1 MTGRRG
7 FLAQSQI
14 SSIETA
20 RSHLAKV
27 PCSAKKLYDE
37 ALEVFASTVYGCLQV
52 KLPKIYRFASP
63 LACLLA
69 IAYLK
74 KLYSSPALGVST
86 IMTDVRNA
94 LTSVIGESRKIER
107 ARTIGRFL
115 NLGLGASPEDQLSE
129 IFKEAFLLQMADQCG
144 ENGHYSRLVED
155 FNPHSLLDKSWFDT
169 VSNSETWIWPYS
181 QFMVSS
187 DGPVRAE
194 FDDLDRPHCENDA
207 AIEFSDGYRV
217 WVWHGVI
224 VPKTVILFPEALAF
238 DHVEKEANLE
248 IRRIMIERMTPGKYL
263 KQAEAVLEDMD
274 SLTLDGSAPRALMKD
289 KLGNKWLVGT
299 DGSTA
304 RVYTMSVPS
313 DAKTCK
319 EAHEMIAG
327 FEENRLI
334 AEA

>member
-7 FLAQSQI
+7 FLARSQI
-14 SSIETA
+14 STIETA
-20 RSHLAKV
+20 RSYLARV

-37 ALEVFASTVYGCLQV
+37 ALEVFASSVYGCLQV
-52 KLPKIYRFASP
+52 KVPKIYRFASP

-74 KLYSSPALGVST
+74 KLHSSPTLGEST
-86 IMTDVRNA
+86 IMTDVRSA
-94 LTSVIGESRKIER
+94 LTSFIGEKGKIER
-107 ARTIGRFL
+107 AGTIGRFVSQSL
-115 NLGLGASPEDQLSE
+115 SAPVEDQISE
-129 IFKEAFLLQMADQCG
+129 IFKEAFVSQMVGQCG
-144 ENGHYSRLVED
+144 KDGCYSRLVEG
-155 FNPHSLLDKSWFDT
+155 FNPHGLVDKSWFDA
-169 VSNSETWIWPYS
+169 VANSDTWIWPYS
-181 QFMVSS
+181 QFMVAC

-194 FDDLDRPHCENDA
+194 FDDQNRLHCENDA
-207 AIEFSDGYRV
+207 AIEFADGYRV

-238 DHVEKEANLE
+238 DHVEKEVNLE
-248 IRRIMIERMTPGKYL
+248 VRRTMIERMTPGKYL
-263 KQAEAVLEDMD
+263 KQAGAVLVDMD
-274 SLTLDGSAPRALMKD
+274 SLTLDGSAPRALMRD

-304 RVYTMSVPS
+304 RVYTMSVPE